1 MNREFIVSIPFLVVF
16 SAAASSIAVSGAE
29 LESGI
34 AVGEFVASFEVVKC
48 AGAQSDEVKV
58 GDRLCYVCKYELRPV
73 VLVFARS
80 SDKRSDKRGSDKRSL
95 DKRSDKQSSD
105 KRLSRLASR
114 LDKTVAKFSDNQLAA
129 FISLIGSESEKLQMR
144 AKRLGAALKL
154 KNVPIVVPVK
164 NTKNGPVDFKLAP
177 NAEISVMFYVEG
189 VVKANY
195 SFAPEKLDDQG
206 IEAMLDEVATVLG
219 K

>member
-34 AVGEFVASFEVVKC
+34 AVGELVASFEVVKC
-48 AGAQSDEVKV
+48 AGAESDEVKV
-58 GDRLCYVCKYELRPV
+58 GEKLCYVCKYDLRPV

-80 SDKRSDKRGSDKRSL
+80 SDKRTSDKRSS
-95 DKRSDKQSSD
+95 DKRSSDKRSSD

-114 LDKTVAKFSDNQLAA
+114 LDKTVAKLSDSQLAA

-164 NTKNGPVDFKLAP
+164 NTKNGPVEFKLAP
-177 NAEISVMFYVEG
+177 NVEISVMFYVEG

-206 IEAMLDEVATVLG
+206 IEAMLDEVAAVLG